1 MTDTAEFLIIGG
13 GLEGLAIAWSLAE
26 RGATDI
32 VLLERNSL
40 CSGMTGKSSGVVR
53 CHYGA
58 PSLAAMSWWSV
69 PFFEN
74 ATEILGDDL
83 GFRQCGYAVGV
94 GADNLD
100 PLKANVA
107 MQQALGIEVDLLAHD
122 DMAALWP
129 GLRVDDFAAF
139 AYEPRGGRGEAYLT
153 GMAFA
158 AAARARGVRIRQQ
171 TPVVELLTAAGRDGA
186 SAAGRDGASAA
197 GRDGASA
204 AGRDGASA
212 AGRDGASAAGRDGAI
227 AAGRVIGAKLADGT
241 ELHAGTVVLAAGPW
255 TPALAATAGVDVP
268 VRAQRAQL
276 IMIDQGEPL
285 PQVPVLSDLVS
296 LQYLCREPNGE
307 LLAGNSDH
315 AVPEYLDPD
324 DFVNR
329 ADDSTVEKVVG
340 RLEHRLPQMPDPRIT
355 GSYVGAYDVTPDYNP
370 IIGPAPAPGLF
381 LATGF
386 SGHGFKISPAVGRL
400 VADLLLHNG
409 TELPNVDAAD
419 FRYERFAEGRPLLSP
434 HPYVGAGEMR

>member
-158 AAARARGVRIRQQ
+158 AAARALGVRIRQQ
-171 TPVVELLTAAGRDGA
+171 TPVVELLTAAGRVGD
-186 SAAGRDGASAA
+186 S
-197 GRDGASA
+197 
-204 AGRDGASA
+204 
-212 AGRDGASAAGRDGAI
+212 

-241 ELHAGTVVLAAGPW
+241 EVHAGTVVLAAGPW

-268 VRAQRAQL
+268 VKAQRAQL

-409 TELPNVDAAD
+409 TELPNVEAAD